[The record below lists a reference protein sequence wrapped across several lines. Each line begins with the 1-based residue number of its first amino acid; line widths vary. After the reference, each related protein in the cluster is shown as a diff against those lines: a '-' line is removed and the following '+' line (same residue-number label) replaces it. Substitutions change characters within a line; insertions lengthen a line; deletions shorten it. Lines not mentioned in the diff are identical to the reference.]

1 MIIND
6 LDGYYIVFDTKNW
19 NTELDTLLNN
29 IIMETFDLATS
40 NRMDMTK
47 KYVLSYIDITPMSIK
62 YRLIIK
68 VALLCFSILIG
79 LSSCSLNSSSEE
91 PYLTPE
97 IAINQLAE
105 LSPTEGAQFFVNNR
119 EQYPFL
125 DTLYVDNIVPIVG
138 QCSFDTINAVKKC
151 VEKTPADDALSPYYN
166 ETREDY
172 LAGLNQEIKENAISQ
187 KKAFVDYIV
196 PAMQVEIDSLLEV
209 DMSEV
214 MSKYSGG
221 FMNWRKLKFWFG
233 TGSDDFE
240 KIWNENIDN
249 DKYTECVAKYIN
261 TYLDSLAVQRN
272 NYYNDIIENGDF
284 ESETRIS
291 QATMDLLLAKKCVR
305 EVKKFTEKEKDEMT
319 TSFLKDWVAPT
330 ILGAF
335 SGGVGTVVSWAYDAG
350 NFLYDVKVTLDDI
363 KSQKLDSE
371 EVIKYAC
378 MENIG
383 FQIRQAYLK
392 YYTERVFRNIDENSD
407 KLYNIISENL

>member
-1 MIIND
+1 
-6 LDGYYIVFDTKNW
+6 
-19 NTELDTLLNN
+19 
-29 IIMETFDLATS
+29 METFDLATS

-68 VALLCFSILIG
+68 VALFCFSILIG

-378 MENIG
+378 MEKIG

>member
-1 MIIND
+1 
-6 LDGYYIVFDTKNW
+6 
-19 NTELDTLLNN
+19 
-29 IIMETFDLATS
+29 METFDLATS

-47 KYVLSYIDITPMSIK
+47 KYVLSNIDITPMSIK
-62 YRLIIK
+62 YRLIIN

-151 VEKTPADDALSPYYN
+151 VEKTSADDALSPYYN

>member
-1 MIIND
+1 
-6 LDGYYIVFDTKNW
+6 
-19 NTELDTLLNN
+19 
-29 IIMETFDLATS
+29 METFDLATS

-272 NYYNDIIENGDF
+272 NYYNNIIENGDF

>member
-1 MIIND
+1 
-6 LDGYYIVFDTKNW
+6 
-19 NTELDTLLNN
+19 
-29 IIMETFDLATS
+29 METFDLATS

-68 VALLCFSILIG
+68 VALFCFSILIG

-407 KLYNIISENL
+407 KLYTSNPQPPS

>member
-1 MIIND
+1 
-6 LDGYYIVFDTKNW
+6 
-19 NTELDTLLNN
+19 
-29 IIMETFDLATS
+29 METFDLATS

-62 YRLIIK
+62 YRLLIK
-68 VALLCFSILIG
+68 VALFCFSILIG

>member
-1 MIIND
+1 
-6 LDGYYIVFDTKNW
+6 
-19 NTELDTLLNN
+19 
-29 IIMETFDLATS
+29 METFDLATS

-363 KSQKLDSE
+363 KSQKLDFE

>member
-1 MIIND
+1 
-6 LDGYYIVFDTKNW
+6 
-19 NTELDTLLNN
+19 
-29 IIMETFDLATS
+29 MEIFDLATS

-68 VALLCFSILIG
+68 VSLFCFSILIG

-91 PYLTPE
+91 PNLTPE

-305 EVKKFTEKEKDEMT
+305 EVKKFTEKEKEEMT

-330 ILGAF
+330 ILGVF
-335 SGGVGTVVSWAYDAG
+335 TGGAGTAVSWAYDAG

-363 KSQKLDSE
+363 KSQKLDSD
-371 EVIKYAC
+371 EVVKYAC

>member
-1 MIIND
+1 
-6 LDGYYIVFDTKNW
+6 
-19 NTELDTLLNN
+19 
-29 IIMETFDLATS
+29 
-40 NRMDMTK
+40 
-47 KYVLSYIDITPMSIK
+47 MSIK
-62 YRLIIK
+62 CR
-68 VALLCFSILIG
+68 SIFKITLFCLSFLIG
-79 LSSCSLNSSSEE
+79 LSSCSLSSSSKESN
-91 PYLTPE
+91 LTPE
-97 IAINQLAE
+97 IAINQFAE

-119 EQYPFL
+119 ENFPFL
-125 DTLYVDNIVPIVG
+125 DTLYVENIVPIVG
-138 QCSFDTINAVKKC
+138 QCSFDTIKAVKKW

-172 LAGLNQEIKENAISQ
+172 LASLNQEIKENAISQ

-196 PAMQVEIDSLLEV
+196 PAMQVEIDSSLEV

-214 MSKYSGG
+214 MSKYAGG
-221 FMNWRKLKFWFG
+221 FMNWRKLKYWFG

-261 TYLDSLAVQRN
+261 TYLDSLAEQRN
-272 NYYNDIIENGDF
+272 NYYIDIVGKGEF
-284 ESETRIS
+284 ESESRIS

-335 SGGVGTVVSWAYDAG
+335 TGGVATAVSWAYDAG
-350 NFLYDVKVTLDDI
+350 NLLYDVNVTLDDI

-392 YYTERVFRNIDENSD
+392 YYTERVFKNIDENSD
-407 KLYNIISENL
+407 KLYKTISENL

>member
-1 MIIND
+1 
-6 LDGYYIVFDTKNW
+6 
-19 NTELDTLLNN
+19 
-29 IIMETFDLATS
+29 MEIFDLATS

-68 VALLCFSILIG
+68 VALFCFSILIG
-79 LSSCSLNSSSEE
+79 LSSRSLNSSSEE
-91 PYLTPE
+91 PNLTPE

-305 EVKKFTEKEKDEMT
+305 EVKKFTEKEKEEMT

-330 ILGAF
+330 ILGVF
-335 SGGVGTVVSWAYDAG
+335 TGGAGTAVTWAYDAG

-363 KSQKLDSE
+363 KSQKLDSD
-371 EVIKYAC
+371 EVVKYAC

>member
-1 MIIND
+1 
-6 LDGYYIVFDTKNW
+6 
-19 NTELDTLLNN
+19 
-29 IIMETFDLATS
+29 METFDLTTS

-68 VALLCFSILIG
+68 VALFCFSILIG

>member
-1 MIIND
+1 
-6 LDGYYIVFDTKNW
+6 
-19 NTELDTLLNN
+19 
-29 IIMETFDLATS
+29 METFDLATS

-68 VALLCFSILIG
+68 VALFCFSILIG

-392 YYTERVFRNIDENSD
+392 YYTERVFRNINENSD

>member
-1 MIIND
+1 
-6 LDGYYIVFDTKNW
+6 
-19 NTELDTLLNN
+19 
-29 IIMETFDLATS
+29 METFDLATS

-284 ESETRIS
+284 ESETSIS

>member
-1 MIIND
+1 
-6 LDGYYIVFDTKNW
+6 
-19 NTELDTLLNN
+19 
-29 IIMETFDLATS
+29 
-40 NRMDMTK
+40 
-47 KYVLSYIDITPMSIK
+47 MSIK
-62 YRLIIK
+62 CR
-68 VALLCFSILIG
+68 SIFKITLFCLSFLIG
-79 LSSCSLNSSSEE
+79 LSSCSLSSSSKESN
-91 PYLTPE
+91 LTPE
-97 IAINQLAE
+97 IAINQFAE

-119 EQYPFL
+119 ENFPFL
-125 DTLYVDNIVPIVG
+125 DTLYVENIVPIVG
-138 QCSFDTINAVKKC
+138 QCSFDTIKAVKKW

-172 LAGLNQEIKENAISQ
+172 LASLNQEIKENAISQ

-214 MSKYSGG
+214 MSKYAGG
-221 FMNWRKLKFWFG
+221 FMNWRKLKYWFG

-261 TYLDSLAVQRN
+261 TYLDSLAEQRN
-272 NYYNDIIENGDF
+272 NYYIDIVGKGEF
-284 ESETRIS
+284 ESESRIS
-291 QATMDLLLAKKCVR
+291 QVTMDLLLAKKCVR

-335 SGGVGTVVSWAYDAG
+335 TGGVATAVSWAYDAG
-350 NFLYDVKVTLDDI
+350 NLLYDVNVTLDDI

-392 YYTERVFRNIDENSD
+392 YYTERVFKNIDENSD
-407 KLYNIISENL
+407 KLYKTISENL

>member
-1 MIIND
+1 
-6 LDGYYIVFDTKNW
+6 
-19 NTELDTLLNN
+19 
-29 IIMETFDLATS
+29 METFDLATS

-47 KYVLSYIDITPMSIK
+47 KYVLSNIDITPMSIK

-151 VEKTPADDALSPYYN
+151 VEKTSADDALSPYYN

-291 QATMDLLLAKKCVR
+291 QATMDLLLAKKCVC

>member
-1 MIIND
+1 
-6 LDGYYIVFDTKNW
+6 
-19 NTELDTLLNN
+19 
-29 IIMETFDLATS
+29 METFDLATS

-47 KYVLSYIDITPMSIK
+47 KYVLSNIDITPMSIK

-261 TYLDSLAVQRN
+261 TYLDSLAIQRN

>member
-1 MIIND
+1 
-6 LDGYYIVFDTKNW
+6 
-19 NTELDTLLNN
+19 
-29 IIMETFDLATS
+29 METFDLATS
-40 NRMDMTK
+40 NAMDMTK

>member
-1 MIIND
+1 
-6 LDGYYIVFDTKNW
+6 
-19 NTELDTLLNN
+19 
-29 IIMETFDLATS
+29 
-40 NRMDMTK
+40 
-47 KYVLSYIDITPMSIK
+47 MSIK
-62 YRLIIK
+62 CR
-68 VALLCFSILIG
+68 SIFKITLFCLSFLIG
-79 LSSCSLNSSSEE
+79 LSSCSLSSSSKESN
-91 PYLTPE
+91 LTPE
-97 IAINQLAE
+97 IAINQFAE

-119 EQYPFL
+119 ENFPFL
-125 DTLYVDNIVPIVG
+125 DTLYVENIVPIVG
-138 QCSFDTINAVKKC
+138 QCSFDTIKAVKKW

-172 LAGLNQEIKENAISQ
+172 LTSLNQEIKENAISQ
-187 KKAFVDYIV
+187 KKAFVDYMI

-214 MSKYSGG
+214 MSKYAGG
-221 FMNWRKLKFWFG
+221 FMNWRKLKYWFG

-240 KIWNENIDN
+240 KIWNDNIDN

-261 TYLDSLAVQRN
+261 TYLDSLAEQRN
-272 NYYNDIIENGDF
+272 NYYIDIVGKGEF
-284 ESETRIS
+284 ESESRIS

-335 SGGVGTVVSWAYDAG
+335 TGGVATAVSWAYDAG
-350 NFLYDVKVTLDDI
+350 NLLYDVNVTLDDI

-392 YYTERVFRNIDENSD
+392 YYTERVFKNIDENSD
-407 KLYNIISENL
+407 KLYKTISENL

>member
-1 MIIND
+1 
-6 LDGYYIVFDTKNW
+6 
-19 NTELDTLLNN
+19 
-29 IIMETFDLATS
+29 
-40 NRMDMTK
+40 
-47 KYVLSYIDITPMSIK
+47 MSIK
-62 YRLIIK
+62 CR
-68 VALLCFSILIG
+68 SIFKITLFCLSFLIG
-79 LSSCSLNSSSEE
+79 LSSCSLSFSSKESN
-91 PYLTPE
+91 LTPE
-97 IAINQLAE
+97 IAINQFAE

-119 EQYPFL
+119 ENFPFL
-125 DTLYVDNIVPIVG
+125 DTLYVENIVPIVG
-138 QCSFDTINAVKKC
+138 QCSFDTIKAVKKW

-172 LAGLNQEIKENAISQ
+172 LASLNQEIKENAISQ

-214 MSKYSGG
+214 MSKYAGG
-221 FMNWRKLKFWFG
+221 FMNWRKLKYWFG

-261 TYLDSLAVQRN
+261 TYLDSLAEQRN
-272 NYYNDIIENGDF
+272 NYYIDIVGKGEF
-284 ESETRIS
+284 ESESRIS

-335 SGGVGTVVSWAYDAG
+335 TGGVATAVSWAYDAG
-350 NFLYDVKVTLDDI
+350 NLLYDVNVTLDDI

-392 YYTERVFRNIDENSD
+392 YYTERVFKNIDENSD
-407 KLYNIISENL
+407 KLYKTISENL

>member
-1 MIIND
+1 
-6 LDGYYIVFDTKNW
+6 
-19 NTELDTLLNN
+19 
-29 IIMETFDLATS
+29 METFDLATS

-68 VALLCFSILIG
+68 VALFCFSILIG

-305 EVKKFTEKEKDEMT
+305 EVKKFTEKEKDEVT

>member
-1 MIIND
+1 
-6 LDGYYIVFDTKNW
+6 
-19 NTELDTLLNN
+19 
-29 IIMETFDLATS
+29 METFDLATS

-363 KSQKLDSE
+363 KSQKLDYE

>member
-1 MIIND
+1 
-6 LDGYYIVFDTKNW
+6 
-19 NTELDTLLNN
+19 
-29 IIMETFDLATS
+29 METFDLATS

-47 KYVLSYIDITPMSIK
+47 KYVLSNIDITPMSIK

-91 PYLTPE
+91 PNLTPE

-151 VEKTPADDALSPYYN
+151 VEKTSADDALSPYYN

>member
-1 MIIND
+1 
-6 LDGYYIVFDTKNW
+6 
-19 NTELDTLLNN
+19 
-29 IIMETFDLATS
+29 METFDLATS

-68 VALLCFSILIG
+68 VALFCFSILIG

-392 YYTERVFRNIDENSD
+392 YYTDRVFRNIDENSD

>member
-1 MIIND
+1 
-6 LDGYYIVFDTKNW
+6 
-19 NTELDTLLNN
+19 
-29 IIMETFDLATS
+29 MEIFDLATS

-68 VALLCFSILIG
+68 VALFCFSILIG

-363 KSQKLDSE
+363 KLQKLDSE

>member
-1 MIIND
+1 
-6 LDGYYIVFDTKNW
+6 
-19 NTELDTLLNN
+19 
-29 IIMETFDLATS
+29 METFDLATS

-68 VALLCFSILIG
+68 VALFCFSILIG

-91 PYLTPE
+91 PNLTPE

-138 QCSFDTINAVKKC
+138 LCSFDTINAVKKC

-335 SGGVGTVVSWAYDAG
+335 SGGVGTVVSWAYDAS
-350 NFLYDVKVTLDDI
+350 NLLYDVKVTLDDI
-363 KSQKLDSE
+363 KSQKLDSD
-371 EVIKYAC
+371 EVVKYAC

-392 YYTERVFRNIDENSD
+392 YYTERVFRNIDENSN
-407 KLYNIISENL
+407 KLYNSISENL

>member
-1 MIIND
+1 
-6 LDGYYIVFDTKNW
+6 
-19 NTELDTLLNN
+19 
-29 IIMETFDLATS
+29 METFDLATS

-68 VALLCFSILIG
+68 VALFCFSILIG

-330 ILGAF
+330 ILGTF

>member
-1 MIIND
+1 
-6 LDGYYIVFDTKNW
+6 
-19 NTELDTLLNN
+19 
-29 IIMETFDLATS
+29 METFDLATS

-47 KYVLSYIDITPMSIK
+47 KFVLSYIDITPMSIK

-68 VALLCFSILIG
+68 VALFCFSILIG
-79 LSSCSLNSSSEE
+79 FSSCSLNSSSEE
-91 PYLTPE
+91 PNLTPE

-166 ETREDY
+166 EIREDY

-330 ILGAF
+330 ILGVF

>member
-1 MIIND
+1 
-6 LDGYYIVFDTKNW
+6 
-19 NTELDTLLNN
+19 
-29 IIMETFDLATS
+29 METFDLATS

-350 NFLYDVKVTLDDI
+350 DFLYDVKVTLDDI

>member
-1 MIIND
+1 
-6 LDGYYIVFDTKNW
+6 
-19 NTELDTLLNN
+19 
-29 IIMETFDLATS
+29 METFDLATS

-68 VALLCFSILIG
+68 VALFCFSILIG

-151 VEKTPADDALSPYYN
+151 VEKTPADDVLSPYYN

-383 FQIRQAYLK
+383 FQIHQAYLK

>member
-1 MIIND
+1 
-6 LDGYYIVFDTKNW
+6 
-19 NTELDTLLNN
+19 
-29 IIMETFDLATS
+29 METFDLATS

-47 KYVLSYIDITPMSIK
+47 KYVLSNIDITPMSIK

-151 VEKTPADDALSPYYN
+151 VEKTSADDALSPYYN

-371 EVIKYAC
+371 KVIKYAC

>member
-1 MIIND
+1 
-6 LDGYYIVFDTKNW
+6 
-19 NTELDTLLNN
+19 
-29 IIMETFDLATS
+29 METFDLATS
-40 NRMDMTK
+40 NRMGMTK
-47 KYVLSYIDITPMSIK
+47 KYVLSYIDIMPMSIK

-68 VALLCFSILIG
+68 VALFCFSILIG